1 MKPELLLPVG
11 NTESFYAAVEGG
23 ADAVYLGLRSFNA
36 RGRATNFFP
45 NQLQSLLKEANQLN
59 IKVYLTLN
67 TLIKNNELLKLLDI
81 LYLLSQT
88 KISSIIIQD
97 WGVYYFLKKYFPNL
111 PIYASTQ
118 IGIHNSVGVNF
129 ADSLGFERIILAREL
144 TLYELEKISR
154 KTNIELEIFAHGALC
169 YSFSGECLFSSF
181 LGGMSAN
188 RGLCRQP
195 CRRIYHMPEKSGYFF
210 SLKDNQLIDFL
221 PEILKLNISG
231 LKIEGRMRSAE
242 YVYQVARAYRMAIDD
257 PQKIGTAK
265 EILKYD
271 FGREKTAYF
280 LGRDIKNAITKNPYI
295 GIFIGEIAQNTPDSF
310 SFKTL
315 HKLKI
320 MDRLRILPET
330 GSDAK
335 AIKIKEMWKNEKRC
349 SHIEIGEQVKI
360 QTDKIKVE
368 KGDKVFLI
376 GLAEIKFKNKFVLQG
391 KRLKLQLSSEKK
403 KNILGKI
410 GSRKILKR
418 EELFV
423 RIDSLKWLG
432 KIFFDKIDFLILNLS
447 KSEWTELDFRKNFLR
462 KNLHKIIIQLPK
474 FIPEDDL
481 IFFQQL
487 VETCFREGITDFML
501 NHLYQK
507 LLLPDST
514 RITLCTSE
522 NVYAL
527 NDVTIQFLK
536 EEFIKF
542 NIYAF
547 ENDHQ
552 NLIAGKDRK
561 GIVPLFFV
569 PELFYSRM
577 PVFLNSEDTS
587 LLQQLPDTPRQAK
600 AHSFIDKSLKYKKVV
615 KDGITIIVPE
625 IPVSILQH
633 KNKLFKEG
641 FRRFLIDFS
650 HQHPSQKTFNRILKK
665 YQTSSSEYPS
675 TIFNFKDGLR

>member
-23 ADAVYLGLRSFNA
+23 ADSVYLGLRNFNA
-36 RGRATNFFP
+36 RGRAPNFFP

-67 TLIKNNELLKLLDI
+67 TLIKNNELPQLLDI

-97 WGVYYFLKKYFPNL
+97 WSVYYLLKKYFSNL

-118 IGIHNSVGVNF
+118 MGIHNSVGVNF

-144 TLYELEKISR
+144 TIHELERINL

-195 CRRIYHMPEKSGYFF
+195 CRRIYHLPNKSGYFF

-221 PEILKLNISG
+221 PELLKLNISG

-242 YVYQVARAYRMAIDD
+242 YVYQVARAYRMVIDD
-257 PQKIGTAK
+257 PRKIETAK

-280 LGRDIKNAITKNPYI
+280 LGGDIKNAITKNPYI
-295 GIFIGEIAQNTPDSF
+295 GIYIGEIAQSTPDSF

-335 AIKIKEMWKNEKRC
+335 AIKIKEIIKEK
-349 SHIEIGEQVKI
+349 GERKKEKGLLGEVVTIK
-360 QTDKIKVE
+360 TDKIKVN

-376 GLAEIKFKNKFVLQG
+376 GLAEIKFKNKFTLQG
-391 KRLKLQLSSEKK
+391 KHLKLQLSSEKK

-423 RIDSLKWLG
+423 RIDSMKWLG
-432 KIFFDKIDFLILNLS
+432 KIFFNKIDFLVLNLS
-447 KSEWTELDFRKNFLR
+447 KSEWTELDFRKNFLK
-462 KNLHKIIIQLPK
+462 KNLHKIVIQLPK

-481 IFFQQL
+481 IFFKQL
-487 VETCFREGITDFML
+487 AETYIREGITNFMV
-501 NHLYQK
+501 NHLSQK
-507 LLLPDST
+507 LLISSSPKI
-514 RITLCTSE
+514 RIFTSE

-527 NDVTIQFLK
+527 NDASIQFLK
-536 EEFIKF
+536 EEKIRSCV
-542 NIYAF
+542 YPL
-547 ENDHQ
+547 ENDFQ
-552 NLIAGKDRK
+552 NLTSGKDRK

-577 PVFLNSEDTS
+577 PALFNHEDTKTRRF
-587 LLQQLPDTPRQAK
+587 Q
-600 AHSFIDKSLKYKKVV
+600 DKNLIYRKIV
-615 KDGITIIVPE
+615 KDGITVIVPE

-633 KNKLFKEG
+633 KNKLFKVG

-665 YQTSSSEYPS
+665 YQTSSPEYPG
-675 TIFNFKDGLR
+675 TIFNFKEGLR

>member
-11 NTESFYAAVEGG
+11 NTESFYAAIEGG
-23 ADAVYLGLRSFNA
+23 ADSVYLGLRNFNA
-36 RGRATNFFP
+36 RGRAPNFTP

-67 TLIKNNELLKLLDI
+67 TLIKNNELPQLLDI

-97 WGVYYFLKKYFPNL
+97 WSVYYLLKKYFSNF

-118 IGIHNSVGVNF
+118 MGIHNSVGVNF

-144 TLYELEKISR
+144 TFHELEKISR
-154 KTNIELEIFAHGALC
+154 KTNVELEIFAHGALC

-188 RGLCRQP
+188 RGVCRQP
-195 CRRIYHMPEKSGYFF
+195 CRRIYHLPNKSGYFF
-210 SLKDNQLIDFL
+210 SLKDNQLINFL

-257 PQKIGTAK
+257 PRKIETAK
-265 EILKYD
+265 KILKYD

-280 LGRDIKNAITKNPYI
+280 LGGDIKKAITKNPYI
-295 GIFIGEIAQNTPDSF
+295 GIYIGEIAKSTPDSF

-335 AIKIKEMWKNEKRC
+335 AIKIKEMWKDEKRC
-349 SHIEIGEQVKI
+349 SQIEIGEAVKI
-360 QTDKIKVE
+360 QTDKINVNKD
-368 KGDKVFLI
+368 DKVFLI
-376 GLAEIKFKNKFVLQG
+376 GLAEIKFKNKFTLQG

-410 GSRKILKR
+410 GSNRILKR

-462 KNLHKIIIQLPK
+462 KNLHKIVIQFPK

-481 IFFQQL
+481 IFFKQL
-487 VETCFREGITDFML
+487 AETYLREGITNFML
-501 NHLYQK
+501 NHLSQK
-507 LLLPDST
+507 LMISSSSKI
-514 RITLCTSE
+514 RIFTSE

-527 NDVTIQFLK
+527 NDVSIQFLK
-536 EEFIKF
+536 EEKIWS
-542 NIYAF
+542 YVYPL
-547 ENDHQ
+547 ENDFK
-552 NLIAGKDRK
+552 NLTFGKDRK

-577 PVFLNSEDTS
+577 PVFFNHEDARARSFKDRDLNY
-587 LLQQLPDTPRQAK
+587 Q
-600 AHSFIDKSLKYKKVV
+600 KYVR
-615 KDGITIIVPE
+615 DGITVIVPE
-625 IPVSILQH
+625 IPVSVLQH
-633 KNKLFKEG
+633 KNKLFKAG
-641 FRRFLIDFS
+641 FRRFLINFS
-650 HQHPSQKTFNRILKK
+650 HLNPSQKTFNRILKK
-665 YQTSSSEYPS
+665 YQTSSPEYPS

>member
-23 ADAVYLGLRSFNA
+23 ADSVYLGLRNFNA
-36 RGRATNFFP
+36 RGRAPNFTP

-67 TLIKNNELLKLLDI
+67 TLIKNNELPQLLDI
-81 LYLLSQT
+81 LHLLSQT

-97 WGVYYFLKKYFPNL
+97 WGVYYLLKKYFSNL

-118 IGIHNSVGVNF
+118 MGIHNSIGVNY
-129 ADSLGFERIILAREL
+129 AEYLGFERIILAREL
-144 TLYELEKISR
+144 TIYELEKISR
-154 KTNIELEIFAHGALC
+154 KTKIELEIFAHGALC

-195 CRRIYHMPEKSGYFF
+195 CRRIYHLPERSGYFF
-210 SLKDNQLIDFL
+210 SLKDKQLIDFL

-242 YVYQVARAYRMAIDD
+242 YVYQVARAYRMAIDN
-257 PQKIGTAK
+257 PRKIETAK

-280 LGRDIKNAITKNPYI
+280 LGGDIKNAITKNPYI
-295 GIFIGEIAQNTPDSF
+295 GIYIGEIAQSTPDSF

-335 AIKIKEMWKNEKRC
+335 AIKIKEIIKEK
-349 SHIEIGEQVKI
+349 GERKKEKGFLGEVVTI

-376 GLAEIKFKNKFVLQG
+376 GLAEIKFKNKFTLQG
-391 KRLKLQLSSEKK
+391 KRLNLQLSSEKK

-410 GSRKILKR
+410 GSRKVLKR

-423 RIDSLKWLG
+423 RIDSIKWLG
-432 KIFFDKIDFLILNLS
+432 KIFFDKIDFLILNLL

-462 KNLHKIIIQLPK
+462 KNLHKIIIQFPK

-487 VETCFREGITDFML
+487 AESCFREGITNFMS
-501 NHLYQK
+501 NHLSQK
-507 LLLPDST
+507 LLISSSSKT
-514 RITLCTSE
+514 RLFTSE

-527 NDVTIQFLK
+527 NDASIQFLK
-536 EEFIKF
+536 EEKIRSY
-542 NIYAF
+542 IYPL
-547 ENDHQ
+547 ENDFQ
-552 NLIAGKDRK
+552 NLTFGKDRK

-577 PVFLNSEDTS
+577 PVSFNHEGT
-587 LLQQLPDTPRQAK
+587 K
-600 AHSFIDKSLKYKKVV
+600 AQSVIDKSLKYKKVV

-633 KNKLFKEG
+633 KNRLLKEN

-650 HQHPSQKTFNRILKK
+650 HLHPSQKTFNRILKK
-665 YQTSSSEYPS
+665 YQTSSPEYPG

>member
-11 NTESFYAAVEGG
+11 NTELFYAAVEGG
-23 ADAVYLGLRSFNA
+23 ADSVYLGLRNFNA
-36 RGRATNFFP
+36 RGRAPNFTP

-67 TLIKNNELLKLLDI
+67 TLIKNSELPQLLDI

-97 WGVYYFLKKYFPNL
+97 WGVYYLLKKYFSNL
-111 PIYASTQ
+111 SIHASTQ
-118 IGIHNSVGVNF
+118 MGIHNSIGVNF

-144 TLYELEKISR
+144 TIHELERINL

-195 CRRIYHMPEKSGYFF
+195 CRRIYHLPNKSGYFF

-242 YVYQVARAYRMAIDD
+242 YVYQVARAYRMVIDD
-257 PQKIGTAK
+257 PRKIETAK
-265 EILKYD
+265 KILKYD

-295 GIFIGEIAQNTPDSF
+295 GIYIGKITQSTPDSF

-330 GSDAK
+330 GNDAK
-335 AIKIKEMWKNEKRC
+335 AIKIKGMWKDEKRC
-349 SHIEIGEQVKI
+349 SQIEIGEVVKI
-360 QTDKIKVE
+360 QTDIIKVE
-368 KGDKVFLI
+368 KDDKVFLI
-376 GLAEIKFKNKFVLQG
+376 GLAEIKFKNKFTLQG

-410 GSRKILKR
+410 GSKKILKR

-481 IFFQQL
+481 VFFKQL
-487 VETCFREGITDFML
+487 TETCLREGITNFML
-501 NHLYQK
+501 NHLSQK
-507 LLLPDST
+507 LLISSSPK
-514 RITLCTSE
+514 IMIFTSE
-522 NVYAL
+522 NIYAL
-527 NDVTIQFLK
+527 NDASIQFLK
-536 EEFIKF
+536 EEKIWS
-542 NIYAF
+542 YVYPL
-547 ENDHQ
+547 ENDFQ
-552 NLIAGKDRK
+552 NLTFGKDRK

-577 PVFLNSEDTS
+577 PVFLNHKDS
-587 LLQQLPDTPRQAK
+587 K
-600 AHSFIDKSLKYKKVV
+600 ARSFKDRDFNYRKIVR
-615 KDGITIIVPE
+615 DGITIVIPE
-625 IPVSILQH
+625 IPVSVLQH
-633 KNKLFKEG
+633 KNKLLKAG

-650 HQHPSQKTFNRILKK
+650 HLNPSQKAFNRILKK
-665 YQTSSSEYPS
+665 YQISSPEYPS